1 MAPHFLGE
9 HHRVN
14 CSSCRFNIVS
24 EVIDPSKRSIVCPNC
39 GSNVATAPNLQTQS
53 AHQILLTTDQQP
65 VRWQVVGF
73 QRPNDNQASIKR
85 VVGLPGETIWFEHG
99 NIFLKTERGETQL
112 LKKNWQQQKATRILV
127 HDNRFQNQ
135 DSRWSPLESTSPL
148 IATVPAQFRAT
159 EHRWLRYQPKR
170 CYKHSANQ
178 TWSPRIEDSYG
189 FNQSINRQLNTVN
202 EVCLEFELDPDS
214 NLNQTGQS
222 ELLIAIVVGQQTHL
236 ARFVIDHDSA
246 EVQLFDRSAALTT
259 TSRCQIDRDIPT
271 CGISNIDQQIIVTVG
286 NHQAH
291 LIDLNSQDLDT
302 PVELLLSLQ
311 PANLV
316 DLKRLRLWR
325 DTYYFSALSRDELL
339 RRQANSTVEG
349 YFLIGDNLPVS
360 RDSRLWAL
368 PTVDAEHI
376 LGVVDIGQ

>member
-1 MAPHFLGE
+1 M
-9 HHRVN
+9 
-14 CSSCRFNIVS
+14 
-24 EVIDPSKRSIVCPNC
+24 
-39 GSNVATAPNLQTQS
+39 
-53 AHQILLTTDQQP
+53 
-65 VRWQVVGF
+65 
-73 QRPNDNQASIKR
+73 
-85 VVGLPGETIWFEHG
+85 
-99 NIFLKTERGETQL
+99 
-112 LKKNWQQQKATRILV
+112 
-127 HDNRFQNQ
+127 
-135 DSRWSPLESTSPL
+135 
-148 IATVPAQFRAT
+148 
-159 EHRWLRYQPKR
+159 
-170 CYKHSANQ
+170 
-178 TWSPRIEDSYG
+178 
-189 FNQSINRQLNTVN
+189 NTVN

-236 ARFVIDHDSA
+236 ARFVIDLDSA
-246 EVQLFDRSAALTT
+246 EVQLFDRSAALTA